1 MGLMSKLKDLFIDVE
16 DVEVEEEE
24 EQVIEKAPAKVS
36 KKEKKVEEVILPQR
50 EFINDKENK
59 EEEVKFRLPKVMMES
74 IENEKREEEEA
85 LKLNENIKP
94 KNNDDDYREMVPRNR
109 SVNHNYNFDI
119 DFEKMSSN
127 QNVLAMEKEQIIKEK
142 EKPKKVAELYADPKK
157 ESIKAKK
164 EEKKIFAPSPV
175 ISPVY
180 GILDKNYK
188 TDELLSKSESSYE
201 MQRHSKK
208 IDFESVR
215 RKAFGNLTDDIKNNL
230 CEDCELFKEVK
241 RLEKLNEEEL
251 LYDMTVD
258 SNEAIQKDEH
268 PVPAITGDNT
278 TLEDAYDNYSDFGV
292 VYESRNNMNNV
303 INTSDYNESVRIVNH
318 TDSDSEPEKIVIKD
332 VQDNDSINDVYRN
345 KNAVNEDTKL
355 TDDLF
360 DLIDSMY
367 KEGDEQ

>member
-36 KKEKKVEEVILPQR
+36 KKEKKVEEVSLPQR
-50 EFINDKENK
+50 EFINAEETK

-74 IENEKREEEEA
+74 IENEKKEVAEA

-94 KNNDDDYREMVPRNR
+94 RNNDDDYREMVPRSR

-142 EKPKKVAELYADPKK
+142 EKPKKVADLYADPKK
-157 ESIKAKK
+157 ENVKIKK

-258 SNEAIQKDEH
+258 SNTAIQKDEQ

-292 VYESRNNMNNV
+292 VYESGNSSNDV
-303 INTSDYNESVRIVNH
+303 IDTSNYDESVRIVNH
-318 TDSDSEPEKIVIKD
+318 TDNDSEPEKIEIKD
-332 VQDNDSINDVYRN
+332 VQDNSSINDVYRN
-345 KNAVNEDTKL
+345 KNGSNEDTKL

>member
-24 EQVIEKAPAKVS
+24 EQVVEKTPAKVS
-36 KKEKKVEEVILPQR
+36 KKEKKTEEVIIPQR
-50 EFINDKENK
+50 EVINAEEEQE
-59 EEEVKFRLPKVMMES
+59 EEEVKFKLPKVMMES
-74 IENEKREEEEA
+74 IENERKEEEEA

-94 KNNDDDYREMVPRNR
+94 KNNDDDYREMVPRSR

-127 QNVLAMEKEQIIKEK
+127 QNVLAMEKEKTIKEK
-142 EKPKKVAELYADPKK
+142 EKPKKVADLYADPKK
-157 ESIKAKK
+157 ESVKIKK

-258 SNEAIQKDEH
+258 SNTPLTKER
-268 PVPAITGDNT
+268 PAITSDNT

-292 VYESRNNMNNV
+292 VYESGNSSNEV
-303 INTSDYNESVRIVNH
+303 IDTTNYDESVKIVNH
-318 TDSDSEPEKIVIKD
+318 TDNDSEPEKIEIKD
-332 VQDNDSINDVYRN
+332 VQDNTSITDVYRN
-345 KNAVNEDTKL
+345 KNSINEDTKL

>member
-318 TDSDSEPEKIVIKD
+318 TDNDSEPEKIEIKD
-332 VQDNDSINDVYRN
+332 VQDNDSVNDVYRN
-345 KNAVNEDTKL
+345 KNGVNEDTKL

>member
-258 SNEAIQKDEH
+258 SK
-268 PVPAITGDNT
+268 
-278 TLEDAYDNYSDFGV
+278 TL
-292 VYESRNNMNNV
+292 
-303 INTSDYNESVRIVNH
+303 
-318 TDSDSEPEKIVIKD
+318 PK
-332 VQDNDSINDVYRN
+332 
-345 KNAVNEDTKL
+345 KL
-355 TDDLF
+355 
-360 DLIDSMY
+360 
-367 KEGDEQ
+367 